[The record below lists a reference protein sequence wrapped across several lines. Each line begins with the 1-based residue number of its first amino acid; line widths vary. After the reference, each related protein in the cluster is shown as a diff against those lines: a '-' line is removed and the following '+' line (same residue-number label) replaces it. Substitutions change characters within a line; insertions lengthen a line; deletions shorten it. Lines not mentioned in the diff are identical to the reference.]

1 MPTPEHPPELL
12 KVTCFVIRAGVN
24 GPQVLLL
31 RHPFAGMQFPAGTVE
46 QGEAPEAGAAREARE
61 ETGLAGLGPPRLV
74 GERVERLAPPAA
86 VALITSPLYPRPDLA
101 SHSWATLRNGF
112 NVVVE
117 REAEGFIQVTYE
129 EWDRAPDPQYVT
141 YRLTGW
147 VAAETLTRTRRRFFY
162 VLPCEGETAEAWEVT
177 DDGHTWTLFWAPV
190 AALPA
195 IIPPQD
201 QWVPYLAAAMG
212 PAP

>member
-1 MPTPEHPPELL
+1 MSPPQLPPELL
-12 KVTCFVIRAGVN
+12 KVTCFVVRAGAD

-31 RHPFAGMQFPAGTVE
+31 RHPFAGVQFPAGTVE
-46 QGEAPEAGAAREARE
+46 PGEAPEAGGLREARE
-61 ETGLAGLGPPRLV
+61 ETGLAGFGPARLV
-74 GERVERLAPPAA
+74 GEQVERLAPPAA
-86 VALITSPLYPRPDLA
+86 VMLVTSPRPDRA
-101 SHSWATLRNGF
+101 SNSRATLRNGY

-117 REAEGFIQVTYE
+117 REAEGFVQVTFE
-129 EWDRAPDPQYVT
+129 EFDRAPDPQYVT

-147 VAAETLTRTRRRFFY
+147 VAAEALARARRRFFY
-162 VLPCEGETAEAWEVT
+162 VLPFDGETPDAWEVS

-201 QWVPYLAAAMG
+201 QWVAYLASAL
-212 PAP
+212 PPPP